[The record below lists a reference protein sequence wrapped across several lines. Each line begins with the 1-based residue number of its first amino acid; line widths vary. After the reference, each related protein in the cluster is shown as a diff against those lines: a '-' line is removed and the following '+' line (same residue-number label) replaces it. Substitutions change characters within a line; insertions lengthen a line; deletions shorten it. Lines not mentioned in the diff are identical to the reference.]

1 MLFGYRQVIR
11 NIKTDDFYKDI
22 ANDYLIIWKWI
33 RWKEHD
39 RNQNIELKVKKVK
52 LTLKLKVKFDDYKI
66 FYKIINLY

>member
-52 LTLKLKVKFDDYKI
+52 LI
-66 FYKIINLY
+66 